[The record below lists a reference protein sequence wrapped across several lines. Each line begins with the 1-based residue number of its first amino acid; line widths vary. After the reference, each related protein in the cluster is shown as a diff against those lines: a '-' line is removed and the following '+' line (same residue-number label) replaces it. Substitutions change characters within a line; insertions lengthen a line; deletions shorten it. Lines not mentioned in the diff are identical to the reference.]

1 MRAEF
6 GTSSGWQQ
14 LEGGSKGAGT
24 NHPAATV
31 MQLAGKGAFEA
42 WVDPRRHKARRS
54 LEVLVASLCLA
65 LVDGGGPRGLAF
77 DRVSNIQKSRV

>member
-31 MQLAGKGAFEA
+31 MQLVGKGAFEA
-42 WVDPRRHKARRS
+42 WVDPRRHKKWV
-54 LEVLVASLCLA
+54 VLG
-65 LVDGGGPRGLAF
+65 LV
-77 DRVSNIQKSRV
+77 VHKSVEPPQWTKAVRYRPDHFKS